1 MVRLS
6 RLVLA
11 ASLVLVL
18 PTLAQPGPGGGGGGG
33 GRGGMMGGAMG
44 DLPATITRRELNSYA
59 DLLRL
64 NADQKEAAKT
74 LFEGYQA
81 AIRTQTDAMDENRRS
96 IGEKFREGD
105 REGGMQLM
113 REQMT
118 KLRDERAKIEKSFTS
133 DLQALLTPEQA
144 GQWSRFER
152 TRRRDAT
159 IARGRLSGEGVDLV
173 RVVDEAALDADAK
186 AKAQPVLEEYEDAL
200 DKELTRRNAAYDA
213 AREAMSK
220 AFQEGNPES
229 GQKSMEEARAAGV
242 KVRDLNKAY
251 ARRLLDVLPEDK
263 KLALDLAVKKASFPR
278 VYREAHPSKELAA
291 AAGFSDL
298 DPSQK
303 DGIKALQESY
313 HKQLSAANDK
323 LAKAT
328 EERELSV
335 NLAQMGQRRG
345 PGQNGQDGQRGQRMR
360 GGPPE
365 DDNPALVEARTA
377 KDELN
382 RATAESLRKL
392 LNPGQID
399 RLPKPTPQNDRQRRR
414 GRDDEGDPEEI

>member
-11 ASLVLVL
+11 ASLVIAF
-18 PTLAQPGPGGGGGGG
+18 PALAQPGGG

-44 DLPATITRRELNSYA
+44 DLPATITRRELSGYA

-64 NADQKEAAKT
+64 NSDQKEAATT

-81 AIRTQTDAMDENRRS
+81 AIRAQADAMEENRRS

-118 KLRDERAKIEKSFTS
+118 KMRDERAKIEKSFTS
-133 DLQALLTPEQA
+133 DLQALLTPDQT
-144 GQWSRFER
+144 GQWAKFER

-173 RVVDEAALDADAK
+173 RVLDDAALDADAK

-200 DKELTRRNAAYDA
+200 DKELTRRNSAYDA

-229 GQKSMEEARAAGV
+229 GQKAMEEARAAGV
-242 KVRDLNKAY
+242 KVRDLNRTY
-251 ARRLLDVLPEDK
+251 ARRLMDVLPEEK
-263 KLALDLAVKKASFPR
+263 KIALDLAVKKASFPR
-278 VYREAHPSKELAA
+278 VYRESHPTKELAA
-291 AAGFSDL
+291 ALGFSDL
-298 DPSQK
+298 DQAQK
-303 DGIKALQESY
+303 DGIKAIQESY
-313 HKQLSAANDK
+313 AKQISAANDK

-328 EERELSV
+328 EEREMSF

-345 PGQNGQDGQRGQRMR
+345 GGPDGQRGQRMR

-365 DDNPALVEARTA
+365 DENPALVEARTA
-377 KDELN
+377 RDELN
-382 RATAESLRKL
+382 KTTSESLRKL
-392 LNPGQID
+392 LNQGQID

-414 GRDDEGDPEEI
+414 GRDDEGDPDEI